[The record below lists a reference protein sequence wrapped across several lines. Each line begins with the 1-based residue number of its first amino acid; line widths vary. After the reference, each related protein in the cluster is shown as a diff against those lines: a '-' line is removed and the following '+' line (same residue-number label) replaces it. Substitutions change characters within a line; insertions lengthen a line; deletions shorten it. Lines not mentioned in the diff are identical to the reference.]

1 MRNVPIS
8 RSDIVAWVATAVA
21 LGLVLELHL
30 LSGLL
35 AGLLVYTLV
44 EVLTPRLRLQ
54 SISHDAA
61 RIAAVAIIAVV
72 VIAALIGLVVGAVAT
87 LRSSG
92 EGLPRLL
99 KRMAEILEESRY
111 SLPSWLTGYV
121 PSNASALQQ
130 TLVDWLRGN
139 ADDVT
144 VFGRGVG
151 RSLAHILMGM
161 VIGALL
167 SLQKA
172 APPHERRP
180 LTELIAAH
188 ASRLAN
194 VFRRVVFAQ
203 IWISLINTF
212 FTWLYLDLVLRLFGV
227 DLPLVKTLVAL
238 TFVCG
243 LLPIIGN
250 LISNTAIV
258 IVCLSQG
265 APLAAVSLLYLV
277 VIHKLEYFLNARI
290 VGTHINARA
299 WELLIAMLV
308 MQAAF
313 GIAGLIA
320 APIFYAF
327 FKDELR
333 DKGLV

>member
-1 MRNVPIS
+1 MGNANVS

-61 RIAAVAIIAVV
+61 RIAAVAIISIV

-87 LRSSG
+87 LRNSG

-99 KRMAEILEESRY
+99 QRMAEILEESRY

-130 TLVDWLRGN
+130 TIIDWLRGN

-151 RSLAHILMGM
+151 RSLAHIIMGM

-180 LTELIAAH
+180 LTVHIEAH

-212 FTWLYLDLVLRLFGV
+212 FTWLYLDVVLRLFGV

-265 APLAAVSLLYLV
+265 VPLAAISLMYLV